1 MFKNLLK
8 KLIIVCL
15 LFTTNNLH
23 ATQPVFEDVTI
34 LVSSCDKYAPLWD
47 PFFVSLF
54 KQWPSL
60 MQDNREL
67 PIMLIANNKFFSNPR
82 VKTLNIPNEISW
94 SDNMITALNQV
105 NTKYVL
111 VVLDD
116 YWINSPVDEQ
126 RLHEIY
132 STMQQEDAAMLHV
145 SVNDPRWQ
153 PGVKHAIVP
162 NLLYTNKFKHYKAT
176 LQLAIWNTE
185 ALKFLLRPGESP
197 WDFELAG
204 TARSHGYPKP
214 FLSLSGNEPIT
225 YMNAVQ
231 QGYIHMNAM
240 LYTQQQQITFDPGT
254 LQVLGKNRFKVSYQL
269 WKNKVSKVLK
279 LLNTSAYYPYSIE
292 QSK

>member
-1 MFKNLLK
+1 MLINLLK
-8 KLIIVCL
+8 KLLITGLIL
-15 LFTTNNLH
+15 SAGTIH
-23 ATQPVFEDVTI
+23 AAQPLFEDLTI
-34 LVSSCDKYAPLWD
+34 LVSSCDKYSPLWD

-60 MQDNREL
+60 MHDNREL
-67 PIMLIANNKFFSNPR
+67 PIMLIANNKSFPNPR
-82 VKTLNIPNEISW
+82 VKTINIPNEISW

-111 VVLDD
+111 VALDD
-116 YWINSPVDEQ
+116 YWINAPVNEQ
-126 RLHEIY
+126 RLYEIY
-132 STMQQEDAAMLHV
+132 NTMQHEDAAMLQV
-145 SVNDPRWQ
+145 SVNEQRWQ
-153 PGVKHAIVP
+153 PGVEHGIVP
-162 NLLYTNKFKHYKAT
+162 NLLYTDKFKHYKAT

-214 FLSLSGNEPIT
+214 FLSLAGDEPIT

-231 QGYIHMNAM
+231 QGYVHMNAM
-240 LYTQQQQITFDPGT
+240 LFTQQQQIPFEPGALT
-254 LQVLGKNRFKVSYQL
+254 VLGKNRLKVDYQL
-269 WKNKVSKVLK
+269 WKNKLTKALK

-292 QSK
+292 QPK